1 MNGPVLLAMLIGTP
15 RSIAAFF
22 AMSRI
27 RPSIDTQN
35 FVLSFI
41 VSLLYRAEVD
51 SVDKFFVVRVR
62 GPVTDELE
70 YVVYSH
76 FVYSCRG

>member
-41 VSLLYRAEVD
+41 AHLLYRAEVD
-51 SVDKFFVVRVR
+51 RVDKVFVVWIR

-70 YVVYSH
+70 DFLYGHFGYSR
-76 FVYSCRG
+76 RG